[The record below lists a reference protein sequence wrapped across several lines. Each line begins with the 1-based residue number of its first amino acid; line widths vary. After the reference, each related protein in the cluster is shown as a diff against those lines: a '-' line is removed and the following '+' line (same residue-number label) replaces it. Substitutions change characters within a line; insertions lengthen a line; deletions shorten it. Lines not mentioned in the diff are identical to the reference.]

1 VHGGVHDCWRIIVS
15 RDVPMSADADSA
27 IDNLAAFVQ
36 AIAGDPKLRERF
48 GRLAQM
54 SPTQRFNEIHIMAH
68 SMAAGGED
76 AELIASLRLLADARV
91 FGAAMAA
98 LRDCGCDLQ

>member
-1 VHGGVHDCWRIIVS
+1 MGT
-15 RDVPMSADADSA
+15 DADSA
-27 IDNLAAFVQ
+27 LDNLAAFVQ
-36 AIAGDPKLRERF
+36 AIAGDPTLRERF
-48 GRLAQM
+48 CRIAKM
-54 SPTQRFNEIHIMAH
+54 SPTQRFNEIQIMAH
-68 SMAAGGED
+68 RMAAEGED